1 MSIGK
6 ETTSIDF
13 EALVQKVLKKD
24 VRAQRQLYDHL
35 SGKMLALCCRYIGS
49 REAAKDVM
57 HDAFIV
63 LFEKLGYYSGT
74 GSFEGWARRIF
85 VNTALTHLRK
95 SDVLRFSEPVEYLK
109 AQPLS
114 FTELDK
120 ISVEHLLQCVAS
132 MPSGFRTVFNLFAIE
147 GYPHHEIA
155 EILHISESTSRSQY
169 LRARAWLQQRIKEF
183 E

>member
-1 MSIGK
+1 MCIGK
-6 ETTSIDF
+6 ETTSINF
-13 EALVQKVLKKD
+13 EVLVQRALKKD
-24 VRAQRQLYDHL
+24 AQAQRQLYDYL

-57 HDAFIV
+57 HDAFII
-63 LFEKLGYYSGT
+63 LFEKLGNYSRT

-85 VNTALTHLRK
+85 VNTALSHLRK
-95 SDVLRFSEPVEYLK
+95 SDILRFSEPVEHLK

-114 FTELDK
+114 STELDR
-120 ISVEHLLQCVAS
+120 ISAEHLLQCVAS

-147 GYPHHEIA
+147 GYPHNEIA
-155 EILHISESTSRSQY
+155 EMLHISESTSRSQY

>member
-1 MSIGK
+1 MSIEK
-6 ETTSIDF
+6 ERSIHL
-13 EALVQKVLKKD
+13 ESLVQRALKKD
-24 VRAQRQLYDHL
+24 ALAQRQLYEHL
-35 SGKMLALCCRYIGS
+35 SGKMLAVCSRYAGS

-63 LFEKLGYYSGT
+63 LFEKLGHYSGT

-95 SDVLRFSEPVEYLK
+95 ADVLRFSEPVEQVRV
-109 AQPLS
+109 QPLS
-114 FTELDK
+114 FSELDQ
-120 ISVEHLLQCVAS
+120 ISAQHILQCIAS
-132 MPSGFRTVFNLFAIE
+132 MPAGFRAVFNLFAIE

-155 EILHISESTSRSQY
+155 AMLHISESTSRSQY
-169 LRARAWLQQRIKEF
+169 LRARAWLQQKIKEL